1 MSPQVIALFGVIIQE
16 SASVELKVSAESE
29 EITHTTQYGKSA
41 KPFGALRTA
50 IVEFLADSYQAFYK
64 DLHASFA
71 EVDLY
76 NTLLHYFE
84 LHPYHNILH
93 QKVCDIFILGL
104 DKNLDP
110 IVNYFL
116 YQTSLVKKILDTSK
130 NYGLGHGFHV
140 FESSNNR
147 VAKGFLIFIRKI
159 ANKLVEMQKANEEI
173 ASFLE
178 SIPEWTEY
186 QDTELKTANEINN
199 KRLGQDVKKKSS
211 LFDNAKE
218 DDPEE
223 DPFVKNYLNM
233 MGVKQVTQDSSDDL
247 EEDNDEDIL
256 KHSDSY
262 ERSGRDDPDE
272 ELLDN

>member
-1 MSPQVIALFGVIIQE
+1 
-16 SASVELKVSAESE
+16 
-29 EITHTTQYGKSA
+29 
-41 KPFGALRTA
+41 
-50 IVEFLADSYQAFYK
+50 
-64 DLHASFA
+64 
-71 EVDLY
+71 
-76 NTLLHYFE
+76 
-84 LHPYHNILH
+84 
-93 QKVCDIFILGL
+93 
-104 DKNLDP
+104 
-110 IVNYFL
+110 
-116 YQTSLVKKILDTSK
+116 VKKILDTSK

-140 FESSNNR
+140 FEYSSNR

-199 KRLGQDVKKKSS
+199 KRLGQDVKKKTS
-211 LFDNAKE
+211 LFDNPKE

-233 MGVKQVTQDSSDDL
+233 MGVKPATQDSSDDL
-247 EEDNDEDIL
+247 EEDNDEDLL

>member
-1 MSPQVIALFGVIIQE
+1 M
-16 SASVELKVSAESE
+16 
-29 EITHTTQYGKSA
+29 
-41 KPFGALRTA
+41 
-50 IVEFLADSYQAFYK
+50 
-64 DLHASFA
+64 
-71 EVDLY
+71 
-76 NTLLHYFE
+76 
-84 LHPYHNILH
+84 
-93 QKVCDIFILGL
+93 
-104 DKNLDP
+104 
-110 IVNYFL
+110 
-116 YQTSLVKKILDTSK
+116 
-130 NYGLGHGFHV
+130 
-140 FESSNNR
+140 
-147 VAKGFLIFIRKI
+147 AKGFLIFIRKI

-211 LFDNAKE
+211 LFDNPKE

-233 MGVKQVTQDSSDDL
+233 MGVKAATQDSSDDL
-247 EEDNDEDIL
+247 GEDNDEDLL